1 MNLRNYI
8 DQLRFQVNQMQD
20 LNVAK
25 WLITYLVVKNVII
38 IYNYQYSMNQLNKN
52 YKNYSKSIN

>member
-8 DQLRFQVNQMQD
+8 DQLRFQVNQMRD
-20 LNVAK
+20 SNVAK

-52 YKNYSKSIN
+52 YKNYSKNIN

>member
-20 LNVAK
+20 SNVAK
-25 WLITYLVVKNVII
+25 WLITYSVVKNVII

>member
-20 LNVAK
+20 SNVAK